1 MINNGTE
8 AVIAKIKAKAFAD
21 GHAQALQE
29 IADRG
34 DVILDHKLLK
44 RLRAYTIQLGWPE
57 EGVEFW
63 LSQMSQDATIVAD
76 LLAGNPPV
84 KSESREGQT
93 Q

>member
-1 MINNGTE
+1 MSDDRTR
-8 AVIAKIKAKAFAD
+8 KIEVD
-21 GHAQALQE
+21 P
-29 IADRG
+29 D
-34 DVILDHKLLK
+34 LLK

-63 LSQMSQDATIVAD
+63 LSQMSKDATIVAD

-84 KSESREGQT
+84 KSGSKEGTET